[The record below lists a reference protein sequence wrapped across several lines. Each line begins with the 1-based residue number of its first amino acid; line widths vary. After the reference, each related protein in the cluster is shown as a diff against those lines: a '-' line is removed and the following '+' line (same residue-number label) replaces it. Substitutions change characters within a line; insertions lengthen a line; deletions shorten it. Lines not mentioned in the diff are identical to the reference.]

1 MDSSVGDC
9 LPLCIAHLVVFLVN
23 ELSYFNFSFQTIL
36 ASISILVV
44 LLSIFYSFSQ
54 FLSVPFYELDQL
66 PPTPTKKKKKK
77 KTHTSLFIISILIIF
92 QKNYDSKQW
101 GKMKRDCSVLYT
113 EQTIKQF
120 ISSTTNLVKQ

>member
-66 PPTPTKKKKKK
+66 PPTPTKKKKKA
-77 KTHTSLFIISILIIF
+77 HTSLFIVSILIIF
-92 QKNYDSKQW
+92 QKNYVFKQW
-101 GKMKRDCSVLYT
+101 GKIKRDCSVLYT